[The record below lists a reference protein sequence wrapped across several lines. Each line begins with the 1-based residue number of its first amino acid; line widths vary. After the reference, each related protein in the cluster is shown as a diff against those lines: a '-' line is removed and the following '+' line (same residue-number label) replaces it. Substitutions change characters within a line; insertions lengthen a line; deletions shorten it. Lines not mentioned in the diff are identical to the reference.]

1 MTTCVS
7 SLEANVTFILNILH
21 REMSILAA
29 DRKAIA
35 GSQVAASPETSTVY
49 DYKKITLHASR
60 SLALGTAGNTQDHY
74 YAPTLYPNTS
84 IDEVMCKI
92 RKHMEGFLQI
102 HDRSGLSTLS
112 SFMVNEGIVSFF
124 DRDAGS
130 YFSYRFLFSPVC
142 NQNRLY
148 RAKDEVQIFTAGSG
162 SKSYEKAVDKEE
174 IDSFIAS
181 TKSCTPEACISWI
194 QNIYKKVSAYD
205 VNSGPEAMFA
215 VSTKSNPKF
224 HEHC

>member
-1 MTTCVS
+1 M
-7 SLEANVTFILNILH
+7 TFILNILH

-35 GSQVAASPETSTVY
+35 GSPVTVSPETSTVY

-60 SLALGTAGNTQDHY
+60 NLALGTAGNTQDHY
-74 YAPTLYPNTS
+74 YAPTLYLNTS
-84 IDEVMCKI
+84 IDEVICKI

-102 HDRSGLSTLS
+102 HDRSGLSTLT

-124 DRDAGS
+124 DRDADS
-130 YFSYRFLFSPVC
+130 YFSYTFLFSPVC

-162 SKSYEKAVDKEE
+162 SKGYEKAIGKED

-181 TKSCTPEACISWI
+181 TKESSTPEACILWI
-194 QNIYKKVSAYD
+194 QDVYRKVSAYD
-205 VNSGPEAMFA
+205 VNSGPEAMFV

-224 HEHC
+224 HERC

>member
-1 MTTCVS
+1 
-7 SLEANVTFILNILH
+7 VTFILNILH

-35 GSQVAASPETSTVY
+35 GSPVTVSPETSTVY

-60 SLALGTAGNTQDHY
+60 SLALGIAGNTQDHY
-74 YAPTLYPNTS
+74 YAPTLYPNAS
-84 IDEVMCKI
+84 IDDVIWKI
-92 RKHMEGFLQI
+92 RKHMEGFLQV
-102 HDRSGLSTLS
+102 HDRSGLSTLT

-124 DRDAGS
+124 DQEAGS
-130 YFSYRFLFSPVC
+130 YFSNTFLFSPVC

-162 SKSYEKAVDKEE
+162 SKSYEKAVGKEA
-174 IDSFIAS
+174 INSFIAS
-181 TKSCTPEACISWI
+181 TKESCTPESCILWI
-194 QNIYKKVSAYD
+194 QDVYRKVSAYD
-205 VNSGPEAMFA
+205 EDSGPEAMLV

-224 HEHC
+224 HERC